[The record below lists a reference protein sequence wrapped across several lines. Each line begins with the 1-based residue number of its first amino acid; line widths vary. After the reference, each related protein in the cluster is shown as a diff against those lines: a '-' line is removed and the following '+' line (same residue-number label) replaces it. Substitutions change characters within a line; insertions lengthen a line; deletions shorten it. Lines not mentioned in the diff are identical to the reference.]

1 LPPILVRILL
11 IAAAGACGSLARYGL
26 GGLVQRLAGPA
37 WPLGTWTVNIL
48 GSLLFGVVWAMSM
61 ADERGIVISA
71 EARIIIL
78 AGFMGAFTTFSTLSF
93 ETAQMLRDGQWVLAG
108 ANVGGQV
115 VVGLAAVFV
124 GMALGRLI

>member
-1 LPPILVRILL
+1 VPPVLTRILL
-11 IAAAGACGSLARYGL
+11 IAAAGACGSVARYGL
-26 GGLVQRLAGPA
+26 SGLVQRLAGPS

-48 GSLLFGVVWAMSM
+48 GSLLFGVIWAMAM
-61 ADERGIVISA
+61 ADERGIMISA

-108 ANVGGQV
+108 ANAGGQV
-115 VVGLAAVFV
+115 VLGLAAVFV
-124 GMALGRLI
+124 GMAVGKLI